1 MGTPKHPSEGR
12 QKSYMGSPK
21 MYRGTPK
28 TPHTNG
34 PQNHT
39 GGRTL
44 RTAVVCSSK
53 AKKPTGC
60 KDAGLYVQK
69 SAFCRLNK
77 DGVVGKKEGNT
88 KLWHRYI
95 SAKRNSSTY
104 KQVVR
109 VCCCKDLSACL
120 RFLRFFFLF
129 RRGHAPF
136 PPPHP
141 PQCHPRTVADNIR
154 NWTHLHPPP
163 HPTPLSW
170 LFRVMKKIYFRETIS

>member
-1 MGTPKHPSEGR
+1 
-12 QKSYMGSPK
+12 MGSPK

-109 VCCCKDLSACL
+109 VCCCKDLSTCL
-120 RFLRFFFLF
+120 RFLCFFFLF
-129 RRGHAPF
+129 RRGHGGGGGGGGVLKYRPL
-136 PPPHP
+136 PPLPL
-141 PQCHPRTVADNIR
+141 CLRFTVLSIIMPILPIISLHCSFLIGFLHTLDS
-154 NWTHLHPPP
+154 HL
-163 HPTPLSW
+163 
-170 LFRVMKKIYFRETIS
+170 I